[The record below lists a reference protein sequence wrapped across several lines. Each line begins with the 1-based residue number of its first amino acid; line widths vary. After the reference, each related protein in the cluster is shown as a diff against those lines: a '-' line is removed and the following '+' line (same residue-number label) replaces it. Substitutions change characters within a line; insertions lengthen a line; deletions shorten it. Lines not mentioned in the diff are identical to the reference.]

1 MKTYVSACSFCYK
14 NCMARKLSLEES
26 AFNEIDELVLCRI
39 SYLNFGGL
47 PADCD
52 FFKKITPSE
61 LAEQF
66 KTLRNRLLINQL
78 TVKLMFDAAAYRG
91 AA

>member
-1 MKTYVSACSFCYK
+1 MKLM
-14 NCMARKLSLEES
+14 NLSCAGYHIL
-26 AFNEIDELVLCRI
+26 ILT
-39 SYLNFGGL
+39 
-47 PADCD
+47 D
-52 FFKKITPSE
+52 FLQTVIFSKKITSSE

-66 KTLRNRLLINQL
+66 KTLQNRLLINQL